1 MKTYMPMIV
10 QMPQEII
17 ESEIFCRLVPLKRLL
32 NNDCAVKLKQD
43 FDNDIQMEI
52 YHYEYVERY
61 HDERWVRVWGR
72 FVSPRTVCTL
82 ADVQNLIW
90 ELWESVPA
98 EFKKVSEDKA

>member
-1 MKTYMPMIV
+1 MKTYMPMTV
-10 QMPQEII
+10 QIPQEII

-32 NNDCAVKLKQD
+32 NNDYAVKLRQD
-43 FDNDIQMEI
+43 LDNDIWMEI

-61 HDERWVRVWGR
+61 YDERWVRVWVR

-90 ELWESVPA
+90 KLWESVPA
-98 EFKKVSEDKA
+98 KFKKVSEDKA